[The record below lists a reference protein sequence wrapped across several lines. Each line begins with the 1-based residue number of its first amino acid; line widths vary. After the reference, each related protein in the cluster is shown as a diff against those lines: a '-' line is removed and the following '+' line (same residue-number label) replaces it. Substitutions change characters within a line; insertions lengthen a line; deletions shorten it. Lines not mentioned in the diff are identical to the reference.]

1 MNALRFYVNDHLVE
15 ESAVSPTTTLLYYLR
30 EKLGLFATKEGCN
43 EGDCGAC
50 TVAIVDAMAPGGP
63 KFRAIN
69 SCLVLLPMVQGK
81 RVYTAEGLATGDDLH
96 EVQKRL
102 AEGFGSQCGY
112 CTPGVVM
119 SMFEAAYR
127 EDLDEDW
134 KLDDQMCG
142 NLCRCTGYK
151 PIYDATREVAGTRP
165 EGRFRDVLEKA
176 EASPMTLTYE
186 HGAQRY
192 FTPDSFEALWD
203 VLEDHPTARLVS
215 GGTDL
220 SLEVS
225 KQFKILPLL
234 VSVEGLD
241 ALRRLA
247 VDGDTL
253 FIGATARLADVE
265 DVTAERWQPIHRMLR
280 FFGARQ
286 IKNRAT
292 IGGNL
297 CTASPIGD
305 MGPILVALGATAH
318 LGSREGSRSMSVQ
331 DFLVGYRQ
339 TALQPSEILTH
350 VTVPAIPATARCV
363 AYKVSKRQELDIS
376 AVSAGLYVE
385 LDEANTVTLARL
397 SFGGLSAR
405 PATRA
410 AQAERALVGAQWTL
424 ESVERAAQSLKED
437 FNPISDHRGSSW
449 YRSMV
454 ASNLLRGFFHE
465 TASGAVPALPYRPT
479 ATVNSFAGR

>member
-1 MNALRFYVNDHLVE
+1 MNALRFYVNDTLIE
-15 ESAVSPTTTLLYYLR
+15 ESSVSPTTTLLYYLR
-30 EKLGLFATKEGCN
+30 ENLGLFATKEGCN

-50 TVAIVDAMAPGGP
+50 TVAIVDATAPGGP
-63 KFRAIN
+63 MFRAVN

-165 EGRFRDVLEKA
+165 EGRFREVLENA
-176 EASPMTLTYE
+176 EATSMSLTYE
-186 HGAQRY
+186 QGEQRY
-192 FTPDSFEALWD
+192 FTPDCLETLWD
-203 VLEDHPTARLVS
+203 VLEDNPGARIVS

-225 KQFKILPLL
+225 KQFKVLPLL
-234 VSVEGLD
+234 VSVEGID
-241 ALRRLA
+241 ALRRLDL
-247 VDGDTL
+247 DGEVL
-253 FIGATARLADVE
+253 HIGATARLADLE
-265 DVTAERWQPIHRMLR
+265 AFTAQRWTPIHRMLR

-286 IKNRAT
+286 IKNRGTVA
-292 IGGNL
+292 GNL

-318 LGSREGSRSMSVQ
+318 LGSREGSRAVSVQ

-339 TALQPSEILTH
+339 TALRPGEILTH
-350 VTVPAIPATARCV
+350 VTVPPIPAQARCV

-385 LDEANTVTLARL
+385 LDDANKVEVARF

-405 PATRA
+405 PAARA
-410 AQAERALVGAQWTL
+410 ASAEAALVGVEWTL
-424 ESVERAAQSLKED
+424 ENVERAAQCLKED
-437 FNPISDHRGSSW
+437 FNPISDHRGSAW

-465 TASGAVPALPYRPT
+465 TASDAVPGLPYRPT
-479 ATVNSFAGR
+479 ATVNFVGR

>member
-151 PIYDATREVAGTRP
+151 PIYDATKAVAGTRP

-305 MGPILVALGATAH
+305 MGPILVA
-318 LGSREGSRSMSVQ
+318 
-331 DFLVGYRQ
+331 
-339 TALQPSEILTH
+339 
-350 VTVPAIPATARCV
+350 
-363 AYKVSKRQELDIS
+363 
-376 AVSAGLYVE
+376 
-385 LDEANTVTLARL
+385 
-397 SFGGLSAR
+397 
-405 PATRA
+405 
-410 AQAERALVGAQWTL
+410 
-424 ESVERAAQSLKED
+424 
-437 FNPISDHRGSSW
+437 
-449 YRSMV
+449 
-454 ASNLLRGFFHE
+454 
-465 TASGAVPALPYRPT
+465 
-479 ATVNSFAGR
+479 